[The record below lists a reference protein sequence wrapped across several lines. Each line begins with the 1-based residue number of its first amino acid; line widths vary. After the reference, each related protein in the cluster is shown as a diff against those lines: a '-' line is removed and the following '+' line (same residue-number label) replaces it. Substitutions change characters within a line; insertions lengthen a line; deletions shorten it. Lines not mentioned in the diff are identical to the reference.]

1 MRAVNR
7 LLMLV
12 LAALIG
18 AVLVKVALWEQA
30 GLRTVEEAAIAAMPT
45 ETPAPT
51 PTPDSALLGK
61 VRITELMEKNRTVLM
76 DEDGEFSDWI
86 ELTNVSGETLALTGC
101 RIADREGRCGWVFPE
116 RSLAPG
122 ERLVIFA
129 SRKDRRGDELH
140 TDFAL
145 SEYDVVYFYD
155 AEGLPV
161 DTAPCAGCES
171 DVSLALD
178 AAGNWASSLYP
189 TPGDENSDAGYLRY
203 EETLTAPGPLVI
215 SEVAVKYYG
224 RTIAG
229 SSNDCDWVEI
239 KNISDRSVQL
249 SDYYLSDKYW
259 DFQYWQLPDQTLKPG
274 GMTLFVCAEPDA
286 GLYGTT
292 PCTGFSLDAGH
303 EQLYLTDRA
312 GILLDRVNLRDIP
325 FGATYGRLDGE
336 AGFFYFSEPSPGREN
351 ENGRRRVSAM
361 PRALTADG
369 VFEGV
374 ERVTLE
380 VEGEGVLRYTIN
392 GSAPTEESAL
402 YTGPIEITE
411 TCVVSV
417 KSFEADALPSRT
429 LTLSYFIN
437 EGHTLPVVSFTA
449 ESAKEF
455 RAIYTAGSKVH
466 ELPGVLALYR
476 EGDSF
481 RANCAVNLN
490 GETSLILAKKNLAVH
505 FNAAYG
511 QETLEHDLFGE
522 GVTSFKALLLR
533 AGQDQYETSMRN
545 ELSQR
550 MAEKAAS
557 RAVYQRCLFCVLYMN
572 GEYEGIYALE
582 ERPNASLYAAWAKVD
597 LDSVEIF
604 EAPAPYQSEFERDT
618 VQFVNSHDM
627 RLDENYRAFC
637 RVVNVDSLIDWL
649 LLEGYCAN
657 TDITSGNLRY
667 ARSYQADGRWH
678 LLFYDLDAA
687 FRSFSSIQSTLLNS
701 YGASS
706 IQVAAFSVELMK
718 NAEFRDR
725 FLTRAAELLAGPLS
739 NESVLE
745 EIDRIAEE
753 LRPEIPR
760 DYQRAGKDERSWNR
774 SLDNLRSMIRDQ
786 DWRQA
791 NIDGICKNFALTA
804 EERARYFGA
813 IDGQSRH

>member
-1 MRAVNR
+1 MRIVNR

-18 AVLVKVALWEQA
+18 AVLVKVAL
-30 GLRTVEEAAIAAMPT
+30 EEAAIAALPT

-61 VRITELMEKNRTVLM
+61 LRITELMEKNRTVLM
-76 DEDGEFSDWI
+76 DEDGDFSDWI
-86 ELTNVSGETLALTGC
+86 ELTNVSDETLELTGC
-101 RIADREGRCGWVFPE
+101 RIADREGRCGWTFPE

-129 SRKDRRGDELH
+129 SRKDRQGDELH

-145 SEYDVVYFYD
+145 SEYDEVCLYD
-155 AEGLPV
+155 AEGLSV
-161 DTAPCAGCES
+161 DAAPCAGCES

-178 AAGNWASSLYP
+178 AEGNRTPSLYP
-189 TPGDENSDAGYLRY
+189 TPGDENSAAGYLRY
-203 EETLTAPGPLVI
+203 EESLTAPGPLVI

-229 SSNDCDWVEI
+229 SSNDCDWVEV
-239 KNISDRSVQL
+239 KNISDKPVQL
-249 SDYYLSDKYW
+249 SDYCLSDKYW
-259 DFQYWQLPDQTLKPG
+259 DLQYWQLPDQTLKPG
-274 GMTLFVCAEPDA
+274 GVTLFVCAEPDA

-312 GILLDRVNLRDIP
+312 GTLLDRVNLRDIP

-336 AGFFYFSEPSPGREN
+336 AGFFYFAEPSPGREN
-351 ENGRRRVSAM
+351 GAGKRRVSAM
-361 PRALTADG
+361 PRALSDDG

-374 ERVTLE
+374 ERVTLAL
-380 VEGEGVLRYTIN
+380 EGAGVLRYTVN
-392 GSAPTEESAL
+392 GSAPTEESAV
-402 YTGPIEITE
+402 YTGPLEITE

-417 KSFEADALPSRT
+417 KSFEPDALPSRT

-449 ESAKEF
+449 ENAKEF

-511 QETLEHDLFGE
+511 QETLEHDLFG
-522 GVTSFKALLLR
+522 GGATSFKALLLR

-582 ERPNASLYAAWAKVD
+582 ERPNASL
-597 LDSVEIF
+597 S
-604 EAPAPYQSEFERDT
+604 PAPYKSEFEEST
-618 VQFVNSHDM
+618 VRFVNRHDM
-627 RLDENYRAFC
+627 RLDENYREFC

-687 FRSFSSIQSTLLNS
+687 FRSFGSIQANLLNS

-706 IQVAAFSVELMK
+706 IQVAAYSVELMK
-718 NAEFRDR
+718 NAAFRDR
-725 FLTRAAELLAGPLS
+725 FLTRASELLAGPLS

-745 EIDRIAEE
+745 EIDRITEE

-760 DYQRAGKDERSWNR
+760 DFQRAGKDEHAWNK
-774 SLDNLRSMIRDQ
+774 SLENLKSMIRDQ

-813 IDGQSRH
+813 IDGQSRR